1 MGTWDYFHYFLCFF
15 CLKLSIIRSFYK
27 SANAFTI
34 MMYQNRATL
43 VRSWHQTARVQL
55 PAPVVASCVT
65 LGKSLDLS
73 VLWLLEMRNVD
84 LHGDTCHMLL
94 RELNGSLHVKPLE
107 RTQAHRN
114 LYWLLLIHS
123 TFEWYFIICFTR
135 LWKSNK
141 IKTDFVLGWRGW
153 GWFFHSLVSNSVN
166 VRLFVFKFFMKSVY
180 IFKTEL
186 SHLHWLSLPSGS
198 SLVCSSRHVP
208 SLGAFPSGGVVW
220 PLLATDTPCGPR

>member
-1 MGTWDYFHYFLCFF
+1 MWIKLHDDWICFKIIWARGGGGEEKQQVGPWGDNYWNREMGTWDYFHYFLCFF

-153 GWFFHSLVSNSVN
+153 GWFFSFSS
-166 VRLFVFKFFMKSVY
+166 FK
-180 IFKTEL
+180 L
-186 SHLHWLSLPSGS
+186 
-198 SLVCSSRHVP
+198 C
-208 SLGAFPSGGVVW
+208 
-220 PLLATDTPCGPR
+220 